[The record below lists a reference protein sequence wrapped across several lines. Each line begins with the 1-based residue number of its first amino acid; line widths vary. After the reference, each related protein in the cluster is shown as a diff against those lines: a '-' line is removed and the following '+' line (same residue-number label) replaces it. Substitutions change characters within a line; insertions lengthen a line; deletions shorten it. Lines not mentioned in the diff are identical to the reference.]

1 MAVLVEN
8 QVDGPNCY
16 CAGYVVPA
24 QGEGSVGSGS
34 THPLAA
40 LRGTLSEDS
49 TQTLTIVVDHDVPFL
64 MGSVTTE
71 SGAYPAGVNV
81 TLKDPGGN
89 TVTPSQTD
97 ARFVVC
103 NNNDPRMLQSCMIRT
118 PMPGTWTV
126 TVENADNS
134 SYVFFSTMPTAAQ
147 YPTIY
152 NTLTP
157 LADRDA
163 LGAGPE
169 GASGC
174 WGCKITCWVVAVAAA
189 ALLGLAAALLTAGAA
204 PVIAC
209 AVLLGSVGLAIS
221 AAGVV
226 VILQALLAGAGAAV
240 GIIVLNMCSWVNA
253 CPTGVTAT
261 LTSPATG
268 ETVRRTVLVNATAT
282 NATTVAFYVA
292 QQTLIGTATS
302 GLNWN
307 IDWDTTQISNGEHT
321 VSALATGSN
330 GASWSPAVKVIVQN

>member
-1 MAVLVEN
+1 MAVLVQN

-24 QGEGSVGSGS
+24 QNFDSARAGEI
-34 THPLAA
+34 HPLAA
-40 LRGTLSEDS
+40 LRGTLSEDT
-49 TQTLTIVVDHDVPFL
+49 TQTLTIVVDHDVPYL
-64 MGSVTTE
+64 MGSVTTDGG
-71 SGAYPAGVNV
+71 SYPAGVNV
-81 TLKDPGGN
+81 TLTDPGGN
-89 TVTPSQTD
+89 RVEPSETD
-97 ARFVVC
+97 SRFVVC
-103 NNNDPRMLQSCMIRT
+103 SGNDPTMLQSCMIKT

-126 TVENADNS
+126 TVQNADNS

-209 AVLLGSVGLAIS
+209 AVLMGSVGLAIS

-226 VILQALLAGAGAAV
+226 VILQALLAGAGATV

-253 CPTGVTAT
+253 CPTGVTAMI
-261 LTSPATG
+261 TSPATG
-268 ETVRRTVLVNATAT
+268 ETVRGTILTNATAT
-282 NATTVAFYVA
+282 NTTTVAFYVA
-292 QQTLIGTATS
+292 QQTLIGTANS
-302 GLNWN
+302 GPNWN
-307 IDWDTTQISNGEHT
+307 IDWNTTKISNGGHS
-321 VSALATGSN
+321 VSALATGPN
-330 GASWSPAVKVIVQN
+330 GAAWSAPVKVTIHN